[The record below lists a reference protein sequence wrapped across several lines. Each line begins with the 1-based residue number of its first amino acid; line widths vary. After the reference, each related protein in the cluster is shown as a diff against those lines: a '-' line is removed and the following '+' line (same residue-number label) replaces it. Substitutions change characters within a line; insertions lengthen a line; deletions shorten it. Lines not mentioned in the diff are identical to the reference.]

1 MAIKPLKANQVY
13 RSCDAKR
20 FRFRSTA
27 ELADLDSVLGQD
39 RAVEALSFG
48 IGMEQDGYNL
58 FILGPRATG
67 RHTIARRFL
76 ERRAAEQKAPD
87 DWAYVNN
94 FAEPHKPKALRLP
107 AGRASV
113 LRQDMARLIE
123 ELLIAIPAA
132 FQTDEYKTRR
142 EAIQEEFQE
151 RQEAAFGAIQK
162 EALKRQLALVR
173 TPMGFALAPARG
185 NEVMPPDEFHKLPE
199 VVRKKIE
206 ADIEELQGRLQAVA
220 QQLPDWERERR
231 GRIREL
237 NRDTTATALTQLISR
252 LRKAYAGLSLVL
264 DYIAAVER
272 DIGEHVDLFLPIEAM
287 QAGAGQ
293 MAGGQPDGQGGM
305 AAMAQSPA
313 ASPAARQ
320 SAALR
325 RYSVNVMVG
334 DGNSAGAPVI
344 GEESPSH
351 GNLIGRVEHQAE
363 MGALL
368 TDFSMIKP
376 GSLHRANGGYLII
389 DALRLLQQPYAWEA
403 LKRVLRSNSI
413 RIESP
418 GEMFSL
424 VSTVSLEPE
433 PIPLDIKVVLIGERR
448 IYYLLCQQDPDF
460 DSLFKVAV
468 DLDESMERGA
478 SLPQFARLI
487 ATMTRRHGLRPLNP
501 GGVARVVEQ
510 ATRLAGDVRKLS
522 LQIGHIADLLKE
534 ADYWAGQKNRG
545 IIGAADVQTAL
556 DAQVRRVDR
565 LSHRMRESVVDNTI
579 LIDTDGAKVGQIN
592 GLAVL
597 DMGNFAFGKASR
609 ISARVRIGN
618 GEVIDIER
626 RVDLGGPLHS
636 KGVLILSS
644 YLGARYAA
652 DHPLS
657 LSASLVFEQSYGGV
671 DGDSA
676 SSAELYVLLS
686 ALADLPIK
694 QGLAVTGSVN
704 QHGEVQAIGGVNE
717 KVEGFF
723 DLCQARGLTGQ
734 QGVLI
739 PKANVPH
746 LMLRADVVDAVRR
759 GKFSVYAVASIDQGI
774 ELLTG
779 HKAGRLGK
787 NGHYTAGSVNRV
799 VQDRI
804 HQLADMR
811 RQFARSGRNNGG
823 RNNGERNNGS
833 RNNGKNSS

>member
-1 MAIKPLKANQVY
+1 MPIKPLKAKQVY
-13 RSCDAKR
+13 RRCDAKR

-27 ELADLDSVLGQD
+27 ELADLDGVLGQA
-39 RAVEALSFG
+39 RAVEALLFG
-48 IGMEQDGYNL
+48 IGMDQDGYNL
-58 FILGPRATG
+58 FVLGPRATG

-76 ERRAAEQKAPD
+76 ARQAAQQSPPD
-87 DWAYVNN
+87 DWAYINN
-94 FAEPHKPKALRLP
+94 FDEPHKPRALRLP
-107 AGRASV
+107 AGRAGI
-113 LRQDMARLIE
+113 LRHDMARLVE

-151 RQEAAFGAIQK
+151 RQESAFGAIQK
-162 EALKRQLALVR
+162 EAQKRDLALVR

-206 ADIEELQGRLQAVA
+206 ADIEELQGRLQEVA

-231 GRIREL
+231 RRIREL
-237 NRDTTATALTQLISR
+237 NQDITGMALSQLISR
-252 LRKAYAGLSLVL
+252 LRKTYAGLTQAL

-272 DIGEHVDLFLPIEAM
+272 DISEHVDLFLPSEAT
-287 QAGAGQ
+287 GAGQ
-293 MAGGQPDGQGGM
+293 PDAQGGM
-305 AAMAQSPA
+305 AAMAP
-313 ASPAARQ
+313 SPAARQ
-320 SAALR
+320 AAALR

-334 DGNSAGAPVI
+334 DGTSGGAPVI
-344 GEESPSH
+344 AEESPSLS
-351 GNLIGRVEHQAE
+351 NLIGRVEHQAE

-418 GEMFSL
+418 GEMLSL

-468 DLDESMERGA
+468 DFDESMERGG
-478 SLPQFARLI
+478 SLSQFAQLI
-487 ATMTRRHGLRPLNP
+487 ATMARRHKLRPLNP

-510 ATRLAGDVRKLS
+510 ATRLAGDVKKLS

-534 ADYWAGQKNRG
+534 ADYWAGEKNRT
-545 IIGAADVQTAL
+545 IIAAADVQAAL

-565 LSHRMRESVVDNTI
+565 LSHRMRESIVENTI

-686 ALADLPIK
+686 ALADLPIN

-746 LMLRADVVDAVRR
+746 LMLRADVVDAVRS
-759 GKFSVYAVASIDQGI
+759 GKFSIYAVASIDQGI

-779 HKAGRLGK
+779 CKAGRLSKSGR
-787 NGHYTAGSVNRV
+787 YPAASVNRR

-811 RQFARSGRNNGG
+811 RQFARNGRNNG
-823 RNNGERNNGS
+823 NGNRDD
-833 RNNGKNSS
+833 GKNSS